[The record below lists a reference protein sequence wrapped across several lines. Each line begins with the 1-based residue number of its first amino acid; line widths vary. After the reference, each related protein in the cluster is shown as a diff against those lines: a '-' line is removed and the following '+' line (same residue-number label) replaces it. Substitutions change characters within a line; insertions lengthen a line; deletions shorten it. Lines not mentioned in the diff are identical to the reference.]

1 MGENLNEAELPI
13 ATNPFER
20 FVIFMLQKLDSRT
33 ITIERNVS
41 DIIET
46 QVFLVNQMVTHDE
59 LETKLEE
66 KLEKKLEE
74 KLEKKL
80 NAKLSKFGA
89 TLKEEITTDLKTYF
103 TFVFEKD
110 REEIRALIKK
120 CDGRTDDITVTLE
133 RKKVISV
140 HESQNLLRTSP
151 FLS

>member
-20 FVIFMLQKLDSRT
+20 FVIFMLQKLDNRT
-33 ITIERNVS
+33 ITIERNVN

-46 QVFLVNQMVTHDE
+46 QSFLVSQMVTHDE

-66 KLEKKLEE
+66 KLD
-74 KLEKKL
+74 
-80 NAKLSKFGA
+80 AKLSEYG
-89 TLKEEITTDLKTYF
+89 TVLKEEITTDLKTYF

-110 REEIRALIKK
+110 RDDIRALLKK
-120 CDGRTDDITVTLE
+120 CDGRTDDTIVTLE
-133 RKKVISV
+133 RKKIINAS
-140 HESQNLLRTSP
+140 ESRGLLITSP